1 MYSRIKSSEYSSLI
15 VWCLFV
21 FLFVL
26 LLLSLSIT
34 CDQASLL
41 FFSRREGTRRE
52 NEGTPDRRLRCLQL
66 RMQFYAA
73 KQRCYKPESRD
84 YKRVILNVNV

>member
-41 FFSRREGTRRE
+41 FFFRGGKEPSRRGE
-52 NEGTPDRRLRCLQL
+52 NKGTPDRRLRCLQL
-66 RMQFYAA
+66 RMQCYAA
-73 KQRCYKPESRD
+73 QQ
-84 YKRVILNVNV
+84 